1 MRLALILFVIGILC
15 IVSGIT
21 QTLHSGCD
29 KKTRV
34 KIVPRHVY
42 DDLIQNST
50 MNVTPTNIY
59 QDIAKEI
66 R

>member
-1 MRLALILFVIGILC
+1 MRLSLILFVVGILC

-21 QTLHSGCD
+21 QTLHPGCD

-42 DDLIQNST
+42 DELLENST

-59 QDIAKEI
+59 QDIARE
-66 R
+66 RR